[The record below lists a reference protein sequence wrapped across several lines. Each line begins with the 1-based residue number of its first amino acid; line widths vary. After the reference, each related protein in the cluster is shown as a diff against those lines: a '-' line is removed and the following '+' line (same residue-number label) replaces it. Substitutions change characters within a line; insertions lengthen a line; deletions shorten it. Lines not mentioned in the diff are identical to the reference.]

1 MKITGGDRTSW
12 HVYGRWHNLTAR
24 SISPSNA
31 PNPGLP
37 LARGIT
43 TPNHR
48 PREGLRVRQT
58 ITNEGFLEIFI
69 KNSQG
74 IFSVRETVGR
84 GGKKREGCQ
93 TTARERECIYA
104 RGASKR
110 TQLDCVFYT
119 ARSVDVVKS
128 FNNCEEQRSISSS
141 PCTSSNPT
149 AL

>member
-24 SISPSNA
+24 SISPSIA

-48 PREGLRVRQT
+48 PREGLRVRET

-74 IFSVRETVGR
+74 IFSVGETAGR
-84 GGKKREGCQ
+84 VKKREGGLPNDSK
-93 TTARERECIYA
+93 RERVHLC
-104 RGASKR
+104 KR
-110 TQLDCVFYT
+110 RIKKNPVRLCFYT
-119 ARSVDVVKS
+119 ARSIDVVKS
-128 FNNCEEQRSISSS
+128 YNREEQRSISSS
-141 PCTSSNPT
+141 PCTSSSPT